1 MKYFNMCTPENLHV
15 VLELAQ
21 NQSFWKSKAKLKSDI
36 IESQNQSNSDSEGPQ
51 EAPSP
56 IHCSNQ
62 GQ

>member
-1 MKYFNMCTPENLHV
+1 MCTPENLHM

-21 NQSFWKSKAKLKSDI
+21 NQSFWKSEAKLKSDI
-36 IESQNQSNSDSEGPQ
+36 IESQNQVIQEGPQ

>member
-1 MKYFNMCTPENLHV
+1 MKYFNMCTPENLHM

-36 IESQNQSNSDSEGPQ
+36 IESQNQVIQEGPQ